1 MSDLRTLVEEI
12 GGEVAQELRKRFLT
26 KGVDEI
32 IGYHGSD
39 VTRRIDKLS
48 EDLIINSFRQRGFRP
63 TFVTEESGV
72 LKDGVDFLVLIDPLD
87 GSSNFVNGVPWSS
100 VSIAVYE
107 SDNRGLLE
115 SIAGTVVNIFTG
127 EVYSYDETNAY
138 YNGAPFKL
146 PEKSK
151 NVILF
156 YYNRAVAGVI
166 PRLANN
172 LDRDY
177 KFRSYGSA
185 SLDMILVCT
194 GRATLY
200 ADLRG
205 KLRNV
210 DIAASSNFCS
220 RLGLKPVDSKEE
232 PINYVKIN
240 KVTEVREVIVSFYPE
255 LLRVLESALRA

>member
-1 MSDLRTLVEEI
+1 MSDLRKLVEEI
-12 GGEVAQELRKRFLT
+12 SSGVAQEIRKRFLT
-26 KGVDEI
+26 KGVDEV

-48 EDLIINSFRQRGFRP
+48 EDMIINRFREKGFRA

-72 LKDGVDFLVLIDPLD
+72 LRDGNDLIILVDPLD

-100 VSIAVYE
+100 VSIAIYE
-107 SDNRGLLE
+107 SENKGLLE
-115 SIAGTVVNIFTG
+115 SSAGTVANIFTG
-127 EVYSYDETNAY
+127 EVYSYDETTAY
-138 YNGAPFKL
+138 YNGTPYKL
-146 PEKSK
+146 PEKSR

-156 YYNRAVAGVI
+156 YFNRAIAGVI
-166 PRLANN
+166 PQLASD

-220 RLGLKPVDSKEE
+220 RLGLKPIDLEGK
-232 PINYVKIN
+232 PINYVKID

-255 LLRVLESALRA
+255 LLRVLGSALRA